1 MRVAVS
7 KDIEIR
13 INENYRR
20 GDNTRQDMLLL
31 KYSHNSFVRVAG

>member
-1 MRVAVS
+1 MRVAVL

-13 INENYRR
+13 INKDYKR

-31 KYSHNSFVRVAG
+31 KYSHSSFVRVTE